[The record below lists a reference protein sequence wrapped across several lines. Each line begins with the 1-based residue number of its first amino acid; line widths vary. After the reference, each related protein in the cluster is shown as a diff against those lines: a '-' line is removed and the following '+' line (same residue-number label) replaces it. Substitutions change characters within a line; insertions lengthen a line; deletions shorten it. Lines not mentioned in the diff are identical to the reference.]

1 MRIACFGLLAACWA
15 CAGLAQHDSIVI
27 TATRF
32 PQGVRSLPASI
43 TVISAP
49 DIARST
55 ARTLPELI
63 SQQVGA
69 TMKDFFGNNAA
80 VTSVD
85 LRGYGATAAQNTLVL
100 VDGRRL
106 GDIDLS
112 GVQWA
117 ALPLS
122 SVERIEILRGTGA
135 VLYGDAATA
144 GVVNIVTRSP
154 LMQASRLE
162 LFGRIASY
170 GTFEG
175 QVHGSQAGERLGVSA
190 TVHGYASEGYRANN
204 RHEQQNNSL
213 NLRWALGE
221 AMLDVRA
228 GTDRQDLRLPGGR
241 FVQPS
246 IGLDEYATDPRG
258 AATTQDYSSRDGTR
272 MGTTLTWHSAGNE
285 FSLGL
290 DYRDKDARAYFDQGG
305 FPTYRADDLDLR
317 SLTPR
322 ARLPFNTGGLQHR
335 LTVGADWHAWRYR
348 SRRTDRPENLPQPT
362 NRVAIDVDTAG
373 WYLHDTIELGGATVA
388 TAGWRSER
396 AKFAGEDTLD
406 PSSPGCSFC
415 TGAAPVRESQRVEAW
430 ELGLRRA
437 LGPRWSAYARTGTS
451 FRFVNAEEIYEN
463 DAAFAA
469 QFQVLRPQRARTH
482 ESGLEWQ
489 RGTSALRAAL
499 FRSRV
504 EDEIHLDPFTAGVGN
519 TNLPPSRR
527 QGVELDA
534 RWQPLGRLQATAAYA
549 YTDARFLEGT
559 LPGSAF
565 AIGTDMPIGGRRVP
579 LVPRHK
585 LNLGLAWEPAAG
597 LRVSAALS
605 ALSEQVLDNDEPNTL
620 EHRIPA
626 YYLVDASVARSYA
639 WGRLVAVLNNALDE
653 RYYTYAVRS
662 AFTPDRYSVYPLPG
676 RTLSL
681 TAELVLR

>member
-1 MRIACFGLLAACWA
+1 MRFARSGLLAACWA
-15 CAGLAQHDSIVI
+15 FACLAQDDVVVI

-32 PQGVRSLPASI
+32 PQDVRSLPASI
-43 TVISAP
+43 TVLTAQ
-49 DIARST
+49 DIANSS

-85 LRGYGATAAQNTLVL
+85 LRGFGVTGPQNTLVL

-106 GDIDLS
+106 SDIDLS

-122 SVERIEILRGTGA
+122 TVERIEILRGTGA
-135 VLYGDAATA
+135 VLYGDGATA

-154 LMQASRLE
+154 LKQGRRLE
-162 LFGRIASY
+162 VFGRIASY
-170 GTFEG
+170 DTFEA
-175 QVHGSQAGERLGVSA
+175 QLHGSHGGERLGVNA
-190 TVHGYASEGYRANN
+190 TAHGYASDGYRANN
-204 RHEQQNNSL
+204 RDEQQNNSL
-213 NLRWALGE
+213 NLHWALGDG
-221 AMLDVRA
+221 ALDLRA

-246 IGLDEYATDPRG
+246 IGLDEYASDPRG
-258 AATTQDYSSRDGTR
+258 ASTPLDYSSRDGTR
-272 MGTTLTWHSAGNE
+272 IGTTLTWPFRRNE

-290 DYRDKDARAYFDQGG
+290 DYRDKDQRAYFDQGG
-305 FPTYRADDLDLR
+305 FPTYQANTLDLR

-322 ARLPFNTGGLQHR
+322 ARLPFVTGGLQHR
-335 LTVGADWHAWRYR
+335 LTLGADWHGWRYR
-348 SRRTDRPENLPQPT
+348 SRRTDRPENLSQPT
-362 NRVAIDVDTAG
+362 NRLAIDVDTAG
-373 WYLHDTIELGGATVA
+373 WYLHDTVELGGATLA

-396 AKFAGEDTLD
+396 AKFAGDDTVD
-406 PSSPGCSFC
+406 TTAPGCFFC
-415 TGAAPVRESQRVEAW
+415 AAAAPARETQRVDAW
-430 ELGLRRA
+430 ELGLRQA
-437 LGPRWSAYARTGTS
+437 LGPRWSAYARAGTS

-463 DAAFAA
+463 DASFAP

-482 ESGLEWQ
+482 EAGLEW
-489 RGTSALRAAL
+489 RRAGSALRGAL

-504 EDEIHLDPFTAGVGN
+504 ADEIHLDPFTTGVGN

-527 QGVELDA
+527 QGIELDG
-534 RWQPLGRLQATAAYA
+534 RWQPLARLQATLAYA

-559 LPGSAF
+559 LAGSPF
-565 AIGTDMPIGGRRVP
+565 AIGTNMPIDGKRVP

-585 LNLGLAWEPAAG
+585 LNLGVSWEPAAR
-597 LRVSAALS
+597 LRVSGALT

-620 EHRIPA
+620 EHRIPR
-626 YYLVDASVARSYA
+626 YYVVDLSLVRSYA
-639 WGRLVAVLNNALDE
+639 RGRLAAVLNNALDE
-653 RYYTYAVRS
+653 RYYSYAVRS

-681 TAELVLR
+681 AAELLLH